1 MFANVDIY
9 HVSTKEY
16 KLRNQNERKTMGLAA
31 SQARL
36 LTITARKSDCE
47 FLSMSLSHQK
57 LSLARDMEKVSSD
70 YQNALSQ
77 TKLVYDYHGS
87 GDTSINL
94 DYGLLMT
101 PSIYN
106 DYYPKTVTDADNR
119 VILNSSY
126 AAAAR
131 AAGIPVEGLEGTP
144 SDSVR
149 NAFVEALAGAG
160 VITATRAA
168 SIEAVTYGN
177 SIGLGSTSNVTASY
191 TQVSYDDLLK
201 MIESSTSGESAQDYG
216 LDFQLTEKEMWAT
229 GQLGGREM
237 AITAYDKNGKS
248 STFAN
253 GYSGD
258 VKITLSDLLN
268 GDKEYVWSI
277 MAPRGAATPI
287 CETAY
292 MQSKICGTESGESS
306 FVQYLVDMFSSVLG
320 GVKSNETA
328 LQYAANAV
336 YDLVYPNSQVTTIAS
351 QILKDNPDY
360 VAGDRHDREGYSNGE
375 HNETY
380 RNALDE
386 VFAGSTWKYGK
397 NTGGTVRDN
406 AFQSVGIY
414 GSYNGDAGNGG
425 QRHHVA
431 VNLSTLTQVFLT
443 AFVEYQEGI
452 DNTNYAYE
460 KGSKD
465 AANLYDPK
473 RSDFQFTVA
482 GQTEVDSDDDNL
494 YANFYDALFNQIC
507 MNGWT
512 ENEQIEDV
520 DYMTGLFKNGL
531 AFISSIAED
540 GYYYQGSYST
550 DRAILEV
557 SDESA
562 IAVAEAKYNTEKTK
576 IENKE
581 DKIDMKMKNLDTEI
595 SSLTTEYDSTKQIIT
610 KAVEKSFKRYDA

>member
-1 MFANVDIY
+1 
-9 HVSTKEY
+9 
-16 KLRNQNERKTMGLAA
+16 MGLAA

-57 LSLARDMEKVSSD
+57 LSLARDMERVSSD

-77 TKLVYDYHGS
+77 TKLVYDYYGT

-101 PSIYN
+101 PSVYN
-106 DYYPKTVTDADNR
+106 DYYPKTVTDAENK

-149 NAFVEALAGAG
+149 NSFIEALAGAG

-168 SIEAVTYGN
+168 SIESVTYGN

-191 TQVSYDDLLK
+191 TQVTYDELID
-201 MIESSTSGESAQDYG
+201 MIKASTSGESLQDYG
-216 LDFQLTEKEMWAT
+216 LEFQLKDTEMWAT
-229 GQLGGREM
+229 GQLGGRQMGM
-237 AITAYDKNGKS
+237 ATYDKSGKLTSFQDGNS
-248 STFAN
+248 ST
-253 GYSGD
+253 
-258 VKITLSDLLN
+258 VKITLADLLSS
-268 GDKEYVWSI
+268 DKEYVWSI

-292 MQSKICGTESGESS
+292 MQSQICGTSDGNTS

-320 GVKSNETA
+320 GVKSNETG

-336 YDLVYPNSQVTTIAS
+336 YNLIYPNSNVTDTANT
-351 QILKDNPDY
+351 ILKNNPAY
-360 VAGDRHDREGYSNGE
+360 VSGDRHDREGYSNGE
-375 HNETY
+375 D
-380 RNALDE
+380 NAQMRDTLDE
-386 VFAGSTWKYGK
+386 VFAGSKWKYGK
-397 NTGGTVRDN
+397 DTGGNVRDN
-406 AFQSVGIY
+406 AYQSVGIY
-414 GSYNGDAGNGG
+414 GSYNGDAGNNG

-452 DNTNYAYE
+452 DSTSYAYE
-460 KGSKD
+460 RGSKD
-465 AANLYDPK
+465 AANLYDPN
-473 RSDFQFTVA
+473 RSDFQFTIA
-482 GQTEVDSDDDNL
+482 GQTKVDSDDDNL

-512 ENEQIEDV
+512 ENGQIEDV
-520 DYMTGLFKNGL
+520 DYMTDLFKNGL

-562 IAVAEAKYNTEKTK
+562 IAVAEAKYNTEKAK

-581 DKIDMKMKNLDTEI
+581 DTLDMKMKNLDTEI

-610 KAVEKSFKRYDA
+610 KAVEKSFKRYEA

>member
-1 MFANVDIY
+1 
-9 HVSTKEY
+9 
-16 KLRNQNERKTMGLAA
+16 MGLAA

-36 LTITARKSDCE
+36 LTITARKADCE

-57 LSLARDMEKVSSD
+57 LALARDMENVSSD

-77 TKLVYDYHGS
+77 TKLVYDYNGT
-87 GDTSINL
+87 GDTSVNL

-106 DYYPKTVTDADNR
+106 DYYPKTVTDAENK

-149 NAFVEALAGAG
+149 NAFIEALAGAG

-191 TQVSYDDLLK
+191 TQVTYDQLVD
-201 MIESSTSGESAQDYG
+201 MIEASTSGESLQDYG
-216 LDFQLTEKEMWAT
+216 LDFQLKDTEMWAT
-229 GQLGGREM
+229 GKLGGRQMGM
-237 AITAYDKNGKS
+237 ATYDKSGNCTSFQDGNS
-248 STFAN
+248 ST
-253 GYSGD
+253 
-258 VKITLSDLLN
+258 VKITLADLLSS
-268 GDKEYVWSI
+268 DKEYVWSI

-292 MQSKICGTESGESS
+292 MQSQICGTDEGNTS

-320 GVKSNETA
+320 GVKSNETG

-336 YDLVYPNSQVTTIAS
+336 YNLIYPNSNVTDTANT
-351 QILKDNPDY
+351 ILKNNPEY
-360 VAGDRHDREGYSNGE
+360 VSGDRHDREGYSNGE
-375 HNETY
+375 NNGQM
-380 RNALDE
+380 RDALDE

-397 NTGGTVRDN
+397 DTGGNVRDN
-406 AFQSVGIY
+406 AYQSVGIY
-414 GSYNGDAGNGG
+414 GSYNGDAGNGS
-425 QRHHVA
+425 QKHHVA

-452 DNTNYAYE
+452 DNTSYAYE
-460 KGSKD
+460 KGNRND
-465 AANLYDPK
+465 TNLYDPS
-473 RSDFQFTVA
+473 RSDFQFTIA
-482 GQTEVDSDDDNL
+482 GQTTVDSDDDNL

-512 ENEQIEDV
+512 ENGQIEDV
-520 DYMTGLFKNGL
+520 DYMTDLFKNGL

-562 IAVAEAKYNTEKTK
+562 IAVAEAKYNTEKAK

-581 DKIDMKMKNLDTEI
+581 DTIDMKMKNLDTEI

-610 KAVEKSFKRYDA
+610 KAVEKSFKRYEA

>member
-1 MFANVDIY
+1 
-9 HVSTKEY
+9 
-16 KLRNQNERKTMGLAA
+16 MGLAA

-191 TQVSYDDLLK
+191 TQVSYDELLDMFQASTEKNDDAGVTFGSSTDNIKNRFGADYDWGDQPERLTVYDSKDLNKAPERHDGDGASASFNIGDLLK
-201 MIESSTSGESAQDYG
+201 GDKQYVLSMESIWGERTPVTTTMYLQD
-216 LDFQLTEKEMWAT
+216 K
-229 GQLGGREM
+229 
-237 AITAYDKNGKS
+237 
-248 STFAN
+248 
-253 GYSGD
+253 
-258 VKITLSDLLN
+258 LLN
-268 GDKEYVWSI
+268 GDD
-277 MAPRGAATPI
+277 
-287 CETAY
+287 
-292 MQSKICGTESGESS
+292 S
-306 FVQYLVDMFSSVLG
+306 FLQWMTDQFTTVLG
-320 GVKSNETA
+320 GYKASETA
-328 LQYAANAV
+328 IQYASNAV
-336 YDLVYPNSQVTTIAS
+336 YNLLYPNSDLQ
-351 QILKDNPDY
+351 Q
-360 VAGDRHDREGYSNGE
+360 AGTNMYNNTHSESAHDRKHHTEPNDGSGVGNLSYRNIMEEIGVEDPSKIGNGYDSGKETLSNGVLGFYF
-375 HNETY
+375 TCA
-380 RNALDE
+380 RN
-386 VFAGSTWKYGK
+386 GSGK
-397 NTGGTVRDN
+397 TRKQT
-406 AFQSVGIY
+406 SE
-414 GSYNGDAGNGG
+414 SYI
-425 QRHHVA
+425 
-431 VNLSTLTQVFLT
+431 NLNNLAQVFLT
-443 AFVEYQEGI
+443 AYVEYMEGI
-452 DNTNYAYE
+452 DNTAYNYKVGNLSE
-460 KGSKD
+460 S
-465 AANLYDPK
+465 NLYDPK

-610 KAVEKSFKRYDA
+610 KAVEKSFKRYEA

>member
-1 MFANVDIY
+1 
-9 HVSTKEY
+9 
-16 KLRNQNERKTMGLAA
+16 MGLAA

-57 LSLARDMEKVSSD
+57 LSLARDMERVSSD

-77 TKLVYDYHGS
+77 TKLVYDYYGT

-101 PSIYN
+101 PSVYN
-106 DYYPKTVTDADNR
+106 DYYPKTVTDAENK

-149 NAFVEALAGAG
+149 NSFIEALAGAG
-160 VITATRAA
+160 VITASRAA
-168 SIEAVTYGN
+168 SIESVTYGN

-191 TQVSYDDLLK
+191 TQVSYDELID
-201 MIESSTSGESAQDYG
+201 MIEASTGGTSTLDYG
-216 LDFQLTEKEMWAT
+216 LNFSMTRGETNSEGDNYLS
-229 GQLGGREM
+229 LNIGGEGLRLR
-237 AITAYDKNGKS
+237 TFDKNGNEKS
-248 STFAN
+248 TVGKVGEDNSINLKTLLT
-253 GYSGD
+253 GD
-258 VKITLSDLLN
+258 DQFVLYLKSP
-268 GDKEYVWSI
+268 E
-277 MAPRGAATPI
+277 GAATPI
-287 CETAY
+287 TEAAY
-292 MQSKICGTESGESS
+292 LQQLICGSDNGRNS
-306 FVQYLVDMFSSVLG
+306 FSQYLVDMFSSVLG

-336 YDLVYPNSQVTTIAS
+336 YDLIYPNSEVQTWANGVIALDGGKYVTSTDRKDHGGDHLDRYAS
-351 QILKDNPDY
+351 GEN
-360 VAGDRHDREGYSNGE
+360 NGE
-375 HNETY
+375 MRDSLTAMSANQVWQYDRKHPENVVSE
-380 RNALDE
+380 NAL
-386 VFAGSTWKYGK
+386 G
-397 NTGGTVRDN
+397 
-406 AFQSVGIY
+406 SVGVSL
-414 GSYNGDAGNGG
+414 SYCSDACSRD
-425 QRHHVA
+425 QYQAVA
-431 VNLSTLTQVFLT
+431 VNLNTLAKVFLT

-452 DNTNYAYE
+452 DSTSYAYE
-460 KGSKD
+460 RGSKD
-465 AANLYDPK
+465 AANLYDPN
-473 RSDFQFTVA
+473 RSDFQFTIA

-520 DYMTGLFKNGL
+520 DYMTDLFKNGL

-562 IAVAEAKYNTEKTK
+562 IAVAEAKYNTEKAK

-581 DKIDMKMKNLDTEI
+581 DTLDMKMKNLDTEI

-610 KAVEKSFKRYDA
+610 KAVEKSFKRYEA